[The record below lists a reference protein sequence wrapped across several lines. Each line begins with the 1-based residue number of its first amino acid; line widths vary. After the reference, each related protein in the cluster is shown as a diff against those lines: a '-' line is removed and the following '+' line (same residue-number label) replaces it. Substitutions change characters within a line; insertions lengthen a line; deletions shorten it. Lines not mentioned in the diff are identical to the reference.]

1 MRSIQLTGK
10 WFGLG
15 VLILALA
22 FAPRHAAASAAR
34 FSSESADRAVEI
46 ARQSRD
52 RVERNGK
59 ALKASSHEVFREFA
73 ERTVSLQKLID
84 TRTALEKAGFLNKG
98 EPEGDARRAHINGKV
113 LLEVGELKK
122 VCDKN
127 LNGLLHALES
137 FDTAVAESL
146 VDSQATRSI
155 NSNYELTLDQYLK
168 QEKARFEQAATDAE
182 GALKAYREE
191 QDERAQN
198 RLKNRYARAKMR
210 LIQINERR
218 KLYEARI
225 QAAAMNQKVTGLIR
239 EKIRTEGT
247 DISSKFR
254 QVMANLYIAF
264 AKIIPIAEVGGTGNP
279 EIFSNLGF
287 SNLAEVHETLD
298 VVDGAVEKLG
308 RVLDD
313 MVTDVLSG
321 LGEIKVVNENG
332 AIGESISIEEELEY
346 LRKQRE
352 AWNG

>member
-1 MRSIQLTGK
+1 MKPIQSIGTWIGLVVTIIALT
-10 WFGLG
+10 
-15 VLILALA
+15 LA
-22 FAPRHAAASAAR
+22 PQNAAASVTKL
-34 FSSESADRAVEI
+34 SSESADRAVEI
-46 ARQSRD
+46 AKQSRD

-59 ALKASSHEVFREFA
+59 ALKATSHEVFKEFA
-73 ERTVSLQKLID
+73 ERTVALQKLIN
-84 TRTALEKAGFLNKG
+84 TRQELEKAGFLTKG
-98 EPEGDARRAHINGKV
+98 DPEGDARRAHINGKI

-127 LNGLLHALES
+127 LDSLLFALET

-155 NSNYELTLDQYLK
+155 NSNYELTLDQYIK
-168 QEKARFEQAATDAE
+168 QEKARFERASTDAE
-182 GALKAYREE
+182 EALKAYQEE
-191 QDERAQN
+191 QDERSKN
-198 RLKNRYARAKMR
+198 RLKNSYARAKIR
-210 LIQINERR
+210 ITQINERR
-218 KLYEARI
+218 KLYQARI
-225 QAAAMNQKVTGLIR
+225 KAATMNQKVTGLIR

-254 QVMANLYIAF
+254 QVLANLYIAF
-264 AKIIPIAEVGGTGNP
+264 AKIIPIAEVGGTGSP
-279 EIFSNLGF
+279 EILSNLGF
-287 SNLAEVHETLD
+287 SNLAAVHETLT

-313 MVTDVLSG
+313 MVNDVLTG

-332 AIGESISIEEELEY
+332 AIGESISIDEELEY